1 MQVSEG
7 PDTFEFRSPHGMKAA
22 HSRPRTFAGI
32 AGRHLQHFNHP
43 GRAWHDL
50 SGPQDTLT
58 VVLAEIGG
66 RCEARTNLHRP
77 AALERQRPNHIS
89 FVPAEMRVWGYTDNM
104 ESVRELR
111 LSFDRK
117 SPGDWFGTDLDP
129 GKAGNPELMFHDKR
143 AVECARLLAA
153 ECDASDPSTGLYGE
167 GLTIALLSACFQGR
181 PQKENS
187 GLSVSQLRLVL
198 DFIHE
203 HLDLSVSVFQLAGL
217 VDLSPSQF
225 ARMFKASTGVS
236 PHRYQLNTRIGKAQE
251 LLLMKGE
258 SLSMVAVPTGF
269 ADQSHFARTFKRVT
283 GATPRVASE
292 PDSLEDASR
301 LRRTMDFT
309 TLVRWTWPG
318 VNSPDARTFTDS
330 TCDGVDR
337 ERDCADADRLRSL
350 SKNTTAE
357 QGGKKVVRK
366 LHRWIRLP
374 TNDRPEPVRS

>member
-7 PDTFEFRSPHGMKAA
+7 SDTFEFRSPHGMKAA
-22 HSRPRTFAGI
+22 HSRLRTFAGI
-32 AGRHLQHFNHP
+32 AVRHLQHFNHP

-66 RCEARTNLHRP
+66 RCQARTNLHRP

-117 SPGDWFGTDLDP
+117 SLGDWFGTDLDP

-153 ECDASDPSTGLYGE
+153 ECDASDPSMGLYGE

-203 HLDLSVSVFQLAGL
+203 HLDLFRFCLPACPSGRPVILAICED
-217 VDLSPSQF
+217 VQ
-225 ARMFKASTGVS
+225 GVYRS
-236 PHRYQLNTRIGKAQE
+236 IPA
-251 LLLMKGE
+251 
-258 SLSMVAVPTGF
+258 SLSTEHP
-269 ADQSHFARTFKRVT
+269 DRQSA
-283 GATPRVASE
+283 GATADERREPFHGGCGNRFCRSEPLHADVQEGHWSYTTRVASE
-292 PDSLEDASR
+292 SHPLENA
-301 LRRTMDFT
+301 
-309 TLVRWTWPG
+309 
-318 VNSPDARTFTDS
+318 
-330 TCDGVDR
+330 
-337 ERDCADADRLRSL
+337 
-350 SKNTTAE
+350 
-357 QGGKKVVRK
+357 
-366 LHRWIRLP
+366 I
-374 TNDRPEPVRS
+374 

>member
-7 PDTFEFRSPHGMKAA
+7 SDTFEFRSPHGMKAA
-22 HSRPRTFAGI
+22 HSRLRTFAGI
-32 AGRHLQHFNHP
+32 AVRHLQHFNHP

-66 RCEARTNLHRP
+66 RCQARTNLHRP

-117 SPGDWFGTDLDP
+117 SLGDWFGTDLDP

-153 ECDASDPSTGLYGE
+153 ECDASDPSIGLYGE

-203 HLDLSVSVFQLAGL
+203 HLDLSVSVFQLARL
-217 VDLSPSQF
+217 VDL
-225 ARMFKASTGVS
+225 
-236 PHRYQLNTRIGKAQE
+236 
-251 LLLMKGE
+251 
-258 SLSMVAVPTGF
+258 
-269 ADQSHFARTFKRVT
+269 FKR
-283 GATPRVASE
+283 A
-292 PDSLEDASR
+292 
-301 LRRTMDFT
+301 
-309 TLVRWTWPG
+309 
-318 VNSPDARTFTDS
+318 
-330 TCDGVDR
+330 C
-337 ERDCADADRLRSL
+337 
-350 SKNTTAE
+350 
-357 QGGKKVVRK
+357 GK
-366 LHRWIRLP
+366 
-374 TNDRPEPVRS
+374 